1 MAKSH
6 AEDRPQMSVFDRL
19 LDDQPKNMHEVPP
32 SRSEAIRQYK
42 AAVGRDLESL
52 LNSRANPWEPGP
64 EQPELAASSF
74 TYGLPD
80 FSDLSVTASSHRLAL
95 IKRIQRAIQLHETR
109 LANVSVEVPKDN
121 DTPGKLQLRFV
132 VAALLLMDPAP
143 EQVAF
148 DTVLELSRGE
158 YQVKGD

>member
-1 MAKSH
+1 MAKSP

-19 LDDQPKNMHEVPP
+19 LDDQPKNPREVPP
-32 SRSEAIRQYK
+32 NRFEAIRQYK
-42 AAVGRDLESL
+42 AAVSRDLESL
-52 LNSRANPWEPGP
+52 LNCRANPWEPGP
-64 EQPELAASSF
+64 EHPELAASSF

-80 FSDLSVTASSHRLAL
+80 FSDLSATAASHRLTL
-95 IKRIQRAIQLHETR
+95 IKRIQRAIQRHETR

-121 DTPGKLQLRFV
+121 DGPGRLQLRFV

-148 DTVLELSRGE
+148 DTVLDVSRGE